1 MGSLPLEPP
10 GNPKT
15 SIYGLI
21 IFKNLEYL
29 LKTNLAHDKTQFW
42 TKELNTPCIA
52 PQNTIWLTVASA
64 PSVQLS
70 HSVVS
75 DSLWPHELQHARLP
89 CPSPTPGTCSN
100 SYPSSQWC
108 HSTISSS
115 VIPFSFCLQSFPAN
129 RVFSNE
135 SVFCIRWPKYW
146 SFSISLINIQD
157 WFPLGLTD
165 LISLQ
170 SKGLKNLLQHH
181 SSKPSIGSF
190 LKMQNLR
197 LNAHKMNL
205 RLNAHKMMFTYIVI
219 KIIIVTMMMSIYYQQ
234 SFQKPLSDV

>member
-1 MGSLPLEPP
+1 MNCSTPGFPVHHQLLE
-10 GNPKT
+10 
-15 SIYGLI
+15 
-21 IFKNLEYL
+21 
-29 LKTNLAHDKTQFW
+29 LAQTHIHQ
-42 TKELNTPCIA
+42 
-52 PQNTIWLTVASA
+52 
-64 PSVQLS
+64 
-70 HSVVS
+70 VS
-75 DSLWPHELQHARLP
+75 DAIQPSHPLSS
-89 CPSPTPGTCSN
+89 PSPSAFN
-100 SYPSSQWC
+100 LSQQTGC
-108 HSTISSS
+108 
-115 VIPFSFCLQSFPAN
+115 
-129 RVFSNE
+129 FSNE